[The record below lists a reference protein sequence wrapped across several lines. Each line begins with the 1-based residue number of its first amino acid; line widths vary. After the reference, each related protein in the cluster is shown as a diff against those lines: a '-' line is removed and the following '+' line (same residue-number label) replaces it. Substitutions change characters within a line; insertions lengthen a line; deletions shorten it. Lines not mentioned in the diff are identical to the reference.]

1 VASPP
6 AYRLRQ
12 IAGAD
17 SVIKTVL
24 FYFYER
30 AWAQVPWGK
39 NAKVVE

>member
-1 VASPP
+1 MFGLPVA
-6 AYRLRQ
+6 LQ

-30 AWAQVPWGK
+30 VWAQVPWGK